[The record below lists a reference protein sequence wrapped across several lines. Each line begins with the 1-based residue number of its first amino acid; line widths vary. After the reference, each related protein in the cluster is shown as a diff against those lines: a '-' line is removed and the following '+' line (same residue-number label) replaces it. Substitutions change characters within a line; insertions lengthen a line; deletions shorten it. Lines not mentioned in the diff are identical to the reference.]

1 MEIVTSSAIR
11 EWCWFVAGWSD
22 STALGA
28 VSVPVGRGREES
40 SGGGDDAVACVN
52 ENIEE
57 RTRNERGRL
66 YRMDELKAMVCCSE
80 LCLSRWH
87 DTAVFKTI

>member
-57 RTRNERGRL
+57 RTRETVSHGWTEGDGVL
-66 YRMDELKAMVCCSE
+66 LGA
-80 LCLSRWH
+80 LSLSLARH
-87 DTAVFKTI
+87 GGV